1 MRVTRQRY
9 EALEPCLMCHF
20 SVGLPNVWAARL
32 LGTQKTWPGKVRRR
46 HGLSVPSRAE
56 ANQRTALR
64 AGNANPQC
72 WNRRRVTM
80 SVERAQRIAYED
92 EQKAVMAS
100 ERMVCWSKLPVVR
113 YYANHEHTKR
123 VKREYQ
129 SRQMRESVIHKLR
142 HVFRRAARR
151 ACEAG
156 GKRKEYRS
164 EKYLGCTVAE
174 AKLHIQKQFKRG
186 MHWNNYGTAWHIDH
200 IIPLAKWDLT
210 KEEQRMRA
218 ANILNLQPMWARDNM
233 KKSGRLLGHH
243 QMALL

>member
-1 MRVTRQRY
+1 
-9 EALEPCLMCHF
+9 MCHF
-20 SVGLPNVWAARL
+20 SVGLPNAWAARL
-32 LGTQKTWPGKVRRR
+32 LGTQKTWPGKIRRR
-46 HGLSVPSRAE
+46 RGLPLPSRAE

-64 AGNANPQC
+64 NGTANKGR
-72 WNRRRVTM
+72 WNSRTFGRTTN
-80 SVERAQRIAYED
+80 EAQRIAFED
-92 EQKAVMAS
+92 EQKAVALYES
-100 ERMVCWSKLPVVR
+100 RVSWAKLPIVR
-113 YYANHEHTKR
+113 YYTNHEHTKK

-156 GKRKEYRS
+156 GNRKEYRS

-174 AKLHIQKQFKRG
+174 AKLHIQKQFKKG

-210 KEEQRMRA
+210 KEDQRMRA

-233 KKSGRLLGHH
+233 KKSGRLVGQH

>member
-1 MRVTRQRY
+1 M
-9 EALEPCLMCHF
+9 PCFHCHVAIKLTA
-20 SVGLPNVWAARL
+20 SHSAHL
-32 LGTQKTWPGKVRRR
+32 LGAKKTWPNKIKRRL
-46 HGLSVPSRAE
+46 GIPVETRAE
-56 ANQRTALR
+56 ANQRTAVR
-64 AGNANPQC
+64 AGNANPSW
-72 WNRRRVTM
+72 WNRRNIAK
-80 SVERAQRIAYED
+80 SVERAQRIAFEE
-92 EQKAVMAS
+92 EQKAVLAA
-100 ERMVCWSKLPVVR
+100 ERAACWSKLPVVK
-113 YYANHEHTKR
+113 YYKNHEHTKR
-123 VKREYQ
+123 VKREYE
-129 SRQMRESVIHKLR
+129 SRQMRESLIHKLR

-210 KEEQRMRA
+210 KEDQRIRA

-233 KKSGRLLGHH
+233 KKGARLVGQH